1 MTQAQRVLLALRRA
15 GDRGITAHD
24 FYATPVDNGPRISR
38 VAARVLDLRAQGHVI
53 VPAGERDGHRVYVLV
68 GAAGVA
74 PREAKGAADCEQAGS
89 APVDSAGALS
99 VRPAASPQP
108 SPSSSPGSASGAAP
122 TTPAHPPAVPAPLH
136 RSVLPRTPS
145 SRTAPESPGKP
156 DAAASGEP
164 RTLFDTTALRQ
175 QVGHYEADAA

>member
-1 MTQAQRVLLALRRA
+1 MKGQALRVLNALRVT
-15 GDRGITAHD
+15 GDRGVTAYD
-24 FYATPVDNGPRISR
+24 FVTQPPDGGPRIMR
-38 VAARVLDLRAQGHVI
+38 IAARVLELRDEGHVI

-74 PREAKGAADCEQAGS
+74 PSEAKGAVRRERAGS
-89 APVDSAGALS
+89 ALVDSAGALS

-108 SPSSSPGSASGAAP
+108 SPSSSPGSASGAAS
-122 TTPAHPPAVPAPLH
+122 TTPALPPAASTPLH

-145 SRTAPESPGKP
+145 SREAPESPGKP

-164 RTLFDTTALRQ
+164 GALFDTTALRQ
-175 QVGHYEADAA
+175 QDAA